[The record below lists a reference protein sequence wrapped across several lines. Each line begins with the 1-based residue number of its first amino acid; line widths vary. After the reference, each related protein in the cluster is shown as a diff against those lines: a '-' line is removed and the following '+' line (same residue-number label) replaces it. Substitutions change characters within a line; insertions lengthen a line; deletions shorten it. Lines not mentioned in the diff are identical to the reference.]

1 MREDHLRPGLIL
13 PTSCTGHVGLGNRHA
28 ESAESGTSKT
38 GLNLA
43 HNTVYSIQSY
53 KYLSC

>member
-28 ESAESGTSKT
+28 LQKVEPAKQDSTWHT
-38 GLNLA
+38 IQC
-43 HNTVYSIQSY
+43 TVYSPTST
-53 KYLSC
+53 